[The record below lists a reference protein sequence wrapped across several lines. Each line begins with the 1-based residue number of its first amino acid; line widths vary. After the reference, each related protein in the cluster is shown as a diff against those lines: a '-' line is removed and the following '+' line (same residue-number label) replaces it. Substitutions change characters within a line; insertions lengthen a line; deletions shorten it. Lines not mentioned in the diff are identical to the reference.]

1 MNEVLKSFL
10 INFSLKDG
18 LSPDRESIRR
28 KLSNMSGMYSDQKA
42 YELLIKKDPL
52 IYEFYD
58 CEVPNTEGSIAFG
71 TSITYPGKVGNE
83 YFMTKGHFHNIL
95 DTAEVYYCLS
105 GCGYIMMETIRGKW
119 ETQKISAGTAVYV
132 PGKYAHRSINTSDL
146 EPLVTFF
153 AFRGDAGHDYGK
165 IETKGFRKIIVEKD
179 GQPQIIDNPNWGD

>member
-18 LSPDRESIRR
+18 LSPDRESIKRQ
-28 KLSNMSGMYSDQKA
+28 LSNMNGMYSDQKA
-42 YELLIKKDPL
+42 YEQLIKEDPL

-58 CEVPNTEGSIAFG
+58 CGILEKESSIAFG

-83 YFMTKGHFHNIL
+83 YFMTKGHFHNIM

-105 GCGYIMMETIRGKW
+105 GCGYMMMETMRANW
-119 ETQKISAGTAVYV
+119 ETQKMTTGTAVYV
-132 PGKYAHRSINTSDL
+132 PGNYAHRSINTSDL

-165 IETKGFRKIIVEKD
+165 IESKGFRKLIVEKD
-179 GQPQIIDNPNWGD
+179 GQPEIIDNPKWEN